1 MKLDITEFV
10 MLAGTEL
17 AIQMIRNR
25 VTIEPDAIEAVME
38 FTEEICVGLYHIR
51 LDPKSYSYI
60 YFENPV
66 DKDNVI
72 SLCQKISSTEC
83 SDSKYH

>member
-25 VTIEPDAIEAVME
+25 IAIAPDIIDTVSE
-38 FTEEICVGLYHIR
+38 FAEEMCTGLYHIR
-51 LDPKSYSYI
+51 LDPNSYSYI

-66 DKDNVI
+66 DRDNI
-72 SLCQKISSTEC
+72 LALCHKIDSADP